1 MCAEK
6 SVNQSKSRSRIA
18 GMLPLIIGAAML
30 SYGEV
35 VYENDFATRT
45 SKGVVPYGDWREQ
58 PYAIGS
64 LVYHGIQI
72 VFVRFEN
79 NES

>member
-35 VYENDFATRT
+35 VYENDFAART
-45 SKGVVPYGDWREQ
+45 SKGVVPYSDWREQ
-58 PYAIGS
+58 PYVTGS
-64 LVYHGIQI
+64 LVY
-72 VFVRFEN
+72 RDL
-79 NES
+79 